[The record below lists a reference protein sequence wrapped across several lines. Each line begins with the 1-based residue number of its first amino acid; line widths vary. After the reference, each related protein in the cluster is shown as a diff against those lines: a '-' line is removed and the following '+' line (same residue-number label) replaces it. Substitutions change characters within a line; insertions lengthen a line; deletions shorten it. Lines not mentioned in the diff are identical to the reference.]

1 MNSLVL
7 SGTDKHVLSGTR
19 ETCHQEHFQ
28 GTTLCVELEIG
39 ASNFT
44 NRDSNLYFWGQAPVE
59 NHLGERLSTAG
70 TRSGSGL
77 SVGTVRIDPPL
88 VEEAAP

>member
-28 GTTLCVELEIG
+28 GITLCVELEIG

-59 NHLGERLSTAG
+59 NRLSSRLSTVA
-70 TRSGSGL
+70 TRSGSRL
-77 SVGTVRIDPPL
+77 SAGIVRIDPPL